1 MIKKFCNTL
10 PVIIALMVI
19 GCASA
24 PPYDYSALKEE
35 GPRSILVIPPLNNSV
50 EVTASYSYLSTI
62 SEPLAEKGY
71 YVFPVSLIDSFL
83 KENGL
88 PTPAEMNSIP
98 LDKIKQHIGA
108 DAVLYVTVEDWGQKY
123 VLLSSYTITK
133 GSIKLVS
140 TNTGNTLWEAPF
152 EAQVSSDSGGNGL
165 VGALVSAV
173 VNQIAGS
180 ITDRTPGV
188 AKMANNRAIFSPK
201 RGLLVGPY
209 APQPKAQQ

>member
-1 MIKKFCNTL
+1 MINKLYKAIPIIVTL
-10 PVIIALMVI
+10 IIT

-35 GPRSILVIPPLNNSV
+35 APRSILVIPPLNNSV
-50 EVTASYSYLSTI
+50 EVSASYSYLSTI

-88 PTPAEMNSIP
+88 PTPVEMNSIP

-140 TNTGNTLWEAPF
+140 TNTGNTLWHAPF

-180 ITDRTPGV
+180 INDRTPGV
-188 AKMANNRAIFSPK
+188 ARLANNRAIFSKK

-209 APQPKAQQ
+209 APQPGVKQ